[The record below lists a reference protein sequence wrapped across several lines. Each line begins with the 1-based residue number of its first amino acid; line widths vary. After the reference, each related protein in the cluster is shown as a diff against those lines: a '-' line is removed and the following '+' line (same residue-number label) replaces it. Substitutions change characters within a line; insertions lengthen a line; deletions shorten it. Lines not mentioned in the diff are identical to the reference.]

1 MQKKR
6 FLFVFAAFVA
16 AQLLSPGGSGLIAAQ
31 AADAVSVKYAHLG
44 IQGEILTKWAD
55 EWAKRVNEE
64 TQGDV
69 QVTVYGN
76 AALGNINET
85 IDGVKI
91 GIIGMAMHDFA
102 SLAKFVPDLAV
113 FNAPFIYKDAAQS
126 MRVTDPY
133 DSPVMEKLNEE
144 LVAKAGIRIIANCYR
159 GARELTSKYPVYSP
173 ADMKGKKFRGVP
185 LPIWMSMLKGMGAV
199 PTPVE
204 YSELATSIA
213 TGIVDGQENP
223 LNNIYSSKLYEV
235 QPYIMMTNHM
245 QAIQTVFMNEKTWQ
259 SIPEKDRAI
268 IAKIS
273 QEMGNQSVDWTLS
286 ADKEL
291 ITKLKENGVTFV
303 DESNGLKLDEFRKAV
318 LTQVN
323 QDYPQW
329 TDLIKEIQLI
339 Q

>member
-1 MQKKR
+1 MHRKI
-6 FLFVFAAFVA
+6 FLLIVAAFFA
-16 AQLLSPGGSGLIAAQ
+16 AQLSLSAMNESTAQ
-31 AADAVSVKYAHLG
+31 AADVVNIKYAHLG
-44 IQGEILTKWAD
+44 VSGEILTKWAD

-64 TQGDV
+64 TNGDV
-69 QVTVYGN
+69 HVTVYGN

-85 IDGVKI
+85 IDGVKM

-102 SLAKFVPDLAV
+102 SLAKFVPNLAV

-133 DSPVMEKLNEE
+133 TSPVMEKLNSE
-144 LVAKAGIRIIANCYR
+144 LVEKAGIRIIANCYR

-199 PTPVE
+199 PTPVQ
-204 YSELATSIA
+204 YAELATSIA
-213 TGIVDGQENP
+213 TGVVDGQENP

-245 QAIQTVFMNEKTWQ
+245 QAIQTVFMNEKVWE
-259 SIPEKDRAI
+259 SIPEKDKKI
-268 IAKIS
+268 IIKIS
-273 QEMGNQSVDWTLS
+273 QEMGKESVEWTLS
-286 ADKEL
+286 ADKDL
-291 ITKLKENGVTFV
+291 IAKLKAKGITFI
-303 DESNGLKLDEFRKAV
+303 DESNGLKLDEFRTAV
-318 LTQVN
+318 LKQIN
-323 QDYPQW
+323 HDYPQW
-329 TDLIKEIQLI
+329 KDLIKEIQAI